1 MAEAILDKAS
11 FQLIR
16 TNPKLTT
23 NVKVMVDSAGKI
35 YLESFSANEVLSNS
49 LYKAVPVD
57 PDSSYDKDVAA
68 FYAARTTPKEVAYT
82 VKQNSED
89 TAVLSTYNLQ
99 YEMFYAAGTEAIASE
114 SYTEDLGI
122 LAPLWLEE
130 QIPDYFLIFRI
141 DDPVAFNLVGKTN
154 SQDGID
160 VSMTSDFFTQKV
172 LESCSIIST
181 IDLSSASNIGKY
193 LRNYRSQQTF
203 PESPYFLNLQSDQ
216 MTQYRGVSYSEGRF
230 VEKGEILYNEF
241 FKKDKSM
248 IEQEYF
254 ATSGFERNGVI
265 VANLLNLEFLFS
277 DPTAAEYSVN
287 RYFGLYANF
296 VEEGTFKIDS
306 EGFYLNAA
314 KEKMQRPPLP
324 EQDSLEK
331 LNYFSMDNP
340 NGVVLYYQNGSVIT
354 QTGEPTPERVA
365 SVDSIFT
372 VKDKTGS
379 LHSLKKGS
387 QWDPNS
393 VRLSDTKVNV
403 ADFSGYTAST
413 GFFDSELLLGKA
425 KSSVSWEISGEIPL
439 GYTINF
445 YDSAGFTLTL
455 ESNATLVNSKL
466 GPNSIGQSFQYFFN
480 GQGQPADIAKSIA
493 SALNFYK
500 QGQRFFNAIAQ
511 GGTVVFFSRFGGSR
525 FNKLNF
531 ELDTTLGEIS
541 ELTIFPRVYT
551 TGTGGV
557 IDKFYFTGG
566 SDFQESR
573 ARIPMSLSSSITGKY
588 TDLKNAGKAECLGYG
603 LYLEE
608 PVFDVNGSPKEFKRI
623 DTYVSAYF
631 DEDGIK
637 KSKAG
642 GISIYDLYNVPFGRL
657 SMFPLRDFD
666 FDFYSS
672 QYSEEGELAE
682 EYNEYN
688 QNVKLVN
695 TNNQILL
702 VPVNQGS
709 YPNIVNFYKNG
720 GFTKLQSVLENTAN
734 TDQEETIILSEY
746 DRLFENFNKNLALF
760 SRTSP
765 FVCKWVYDD
774 YGKDVRSKPYRLN
787 FSDAFGVYNFAPSP
801 LSNKQDALSFSHE
814 WYYLSKVPGY
824 FSETGLM
831 SSWSYFNFTAFDN
844 DPISGLGFFQNI
856 TTDNFSAYFIVDN
869 LFTTPTTGFPIYAY
883 FDKQIRYSRVIGGN
897 SQNFAQTF
905 FRGVKVIMKER
916 VESGIA
922 LNYNVDSIQT
932 TKNTTFNDYKFAAIL
947 VPINKADK
955 PPSQI
960 KVVNN
965 KKWKTITL
973 IVFLNTNYSQMQ
985 PDGDISSIDRTLLY
999 NLQSIITA
1007 GNFTVSGSAL
1017 ATFNPNIGSA
1027 ITDFYPF
1034 PVTAYSPATYSI
1046 TTMTGWINPST
1057 STGAIGGEY
1066 TIRGAGTKFLTEITE
1081 GSNGVLKDIV
1091 FNVASDVYQISNITE
1106 ILSNTTLTAL
1116 SVKKNGVDINLPI
1129 AGASLIQF
1137 RNGYYGLNGGGYEAL
1152 ISKMNSVSFA
1162 NIYNMINGGAPEVI
1176 YETVSETGQLSYN
1189 NFVLELS
1196 SGSLNMN
1203 ASYLRYV
1210 PDPNKPTALN
1220 LQDVVGYEFAIAKNP
1235 GVGPIYRQ
1243 AGNYNIKFVDLFK
1256 FKDPYIQQ
1264 IVENTLPTTYMTS
1277 VFSLCRYK
1285 NTQFDPTY
1293 PYFGQIRN
1301 YFYHKVNSTNPGSI
1315 LELSS
1320 DTSFTSKYPLIGEI
1334 AIDLRDKFYIFA
1346 SSWDPGYFVSYL
1358 TKTKKVL
1365 APGTL
1370 SAVENK
1376 SFFGSKYLKVPQSIT
1391 IETLDSSEFSYFYEN
1406 NGQLRISIDLQT
1418 RFTRFMREKIYN
1430 LFVTYV
1436 NPVFTNFSH
1445 TAVQQFIDSYIKL
1458 NVIPLYQLN
1467 NVNIYLKET
1476 AGGSDDFTWMTKT
1489 NLEKSNAGLNIDKN
1503 FGIEKPKA
1511 DDLNFDTIY
1520 RKKLGYSISVGVSIN
1535 LTKK

>member
-57 PDSSYDKDVAA
+57 PNSSYDKDVAA

-82 VKQNSED
+82 IKQNSED
-89 TAVLSTYNLQ
+89 TAVLPTYNLQ

-130 QIPDYFLIFRI
+130 QIPNYFIIFRI

-154 SQDGID
+154 SQDGIN
-160 VSMTSDFFTQKV
+160 VAMTSDNFTQKV

-193 LRNYRSQQTF
+193 IRNYRAQQTF

-216 MTQYRGVSYSEGRF
+216 MTQYRGVSYSDGRF

-254 ATSGFERNGVI
+254 TTSGFERNGVI

-277 DPTAAEYSVN
+277 DSTADEYSVN

-314 KEKMQRPPLP
+314 KEKTQRPSLP
-324 EQDSLEK
+324 QQDSLER

-340 NGVVLYYQNGSVIT
+340 NGIVLYYQNGSVTT
-354 QTGEPTPERVA
+354 QTGEPTSARVA

-372 VKDKTGS
+372 VKDKTGT

-387 QWDPNS
+387 KWDANS

-413 GFFDSELLLGKA
+413 GFFESELLLGKA

-445 YDSAGFTLTL
+445 YDSSGFTLTL
-455 ESNATLVNSKL
+455 ESNAVLVNSKL
-466 GPNSIGQSFQYFFN
+466 GPNSIGKSFQYFFN

-511 GGTVVFFSRFGGSR
+511 GGTVIFFSRFGGSR

-531 ELDTTLGEIS
+531 HLDTTLGEIP
-541 ELTIFPRVYT
+541 ELTIFPRIYT
-551 TGTGGV
+551 SGTGGV
-557 IDKFYFTGG
+557 IDRFYFTGG

-573 ARIPMSLSSSITGKY
+573 IKIPISLSSSIIGKY
-588 TDLKNAGKAECLGYG
+588 TDLKNAGKGECLGYG
-603 LYLEE
+603 LYLDE
-608 PVFDVNGSPKEFKRI
+608 PVYDVNGSPKEFKGLS
-623 DTYVSAYF
+623 TYISAYF

-642 GISIYDLYNVPFGRL
+642 GISIYELYDVPFGRL
-657 SMFPLRDFD
+657 SIFPLRDFD

-688 QNVKLVN
+688 QNVKLTN
-695 TNNQILL
+695 TSNSQILL

-774 YGKDVRSKPYRLN
+774 YGKDVRNKPYRLN

-824 FSETGLM
+824 FSDTGLM
-831 SSWSYFNFTAFDN
+831 NSWSYFNSTAYDN
-844 DPISGLGFFQNI
+844 NSAGLGFFQDV
-856 TTDNFSAYFIVDN
+856 TTDNFSSYFIVDN
-869 LFTTPTTGFPIYAY
+869 LYTSPSVGSPVYAY
-883 FDKQIRYSRVIGGN
+883 FDKQIRYSRVTGGN

-905 FRGVKVIMKER
+905 FRGVKVILKER

-932 TKNTTFNDYKFAAIL
+932 TKNSTFNDYKFAAIL
-947 VPINKADK
+947 VPINEANK
-955 PPSQI
+955 PQFQI

-965 KKWKTITL
+965 KKWKTVTL
-973 IVFLNTNYSQMQ
+973 IVFLNTNYPQMQ

-1007 GNFTVSGSAL
+1007 GSFTVSGSSL
-1017 ATFNPNIGSA
+1017 TTFNPNIGSA
-1027 ITDFYPF
+1027 VTGFYPS
-1034 PVTAYSPATYSI
+1034 PVTAYSPAVYS
-1046 TTMTGWINPST
+1046 TTQMTGWINPST
-1057 STGAIGGEY
+1057 STGVIGGEY
-1066 TIRGAGTKFLTEITE
+1066 IIRGVGTKFLTEVTE
-1081 GSNGVLKDIV
+1081 GSNGLLKDII
-1091 FNVASDVYQISNITE
+1091 FNVTPDVYQISNITE
-1106 ILSNTTLTAL
+1106 ISSNGTLKAL
-1116 SVKKNGVDINLPI
+1116 SFKKNGADINLPI
-1129 AGASLIQF
+1129 AGANLTQF
-1137 RNGYYGLNGGGYEAL
+1137 KNGYYGLAGGGYEAL

-1162 NIYNMINGGAPEVI
+1162 NIYNMINGGAPGVI
-1176 YETVSETGQLSYN
+1176 YETVSETGQLSYD
-1189 NFVLELS
+1189 NFVLGLS

-1210 PDPNKPTALN
+1210 PDPNKPTSFN

-1243 AGNYNIKFVDLFK
+1243 AGNYNVKFVDLFK
-1256 FKDPYIQQ
+1256 FKDPYIQE
-1264 IVENTLPTTYMTS
+1264 IVENLTPTTYMND
-1277 VFSLCRYK
+1277 VFALCRYK

-1320 DTSFTSKYPLIGEI
+1320 DTSFTSKYPLIGEV
-1334 AIDLRDKFYIFA
+1334 AIDKRDKFYVFA

-1358 TKTKKVL
+1358 TKTQKVL

-1370 SAVENK
+1370 SSVENK

-1391 IETLDSSEFSYFYEN
+1391 IETLTSSEFSYSYAAD
-1406 NGQLRISIDLQT
+1406 GQLRISIDLQA
-1418 RFTRFMREKIYN
+1418 RFVRYMREKVYN

-1436 NPVFTNFSH
+1436 NPAFTNFSH
-1445 TAVQQFIDSYIKL
+1445 TEIQQFINSYITL
-1458 NVIPLYQLN
+1458 NVMPLYKLN
-1467 NVNIYLKET
+1467 NVNIYMKET
-1476 AGGSDDFTWMTKT
+1476 AGGSDDFSWMTRT